1 MSSNENMITE
11 LVESTG
17 CDFTLAGMLLKFT
30 GWDLEGARRI
40 IEAVPKDI
48 FAVKIKF
55 ITQIT
60 GFFGALFLSYDEKK
74 KEIKRFIGV
83 ITDDKDLG
91 SLSIEKHWRDF
102 EDELYTYARNR
113 KIDGLKVDQIKKRMT
128 GEEFI
133 SKLSNVLMVGRPVKN
148 DMLTNTLVDELYN
161 TFTDTNIAVKFSIE
175 MTDAFE
181 LNRGTKQSQIGDIT
195 GRDLDPDEVD
205 VEVERRDTAT
215 RHQRDK
221 SLVVLSVDPVLS
233 PVSGVSIQDLEFGDE
248 IQVRITDEREI
259 ADYLAELLGAKVDSI
274 RVPIFTRIIEV
285 KELETGDLGVFTQ
298 FGPGILGMFKVP
310 EDVKVATRS
319 SAEEESVP
327 VERKTRQELN
337 PLIVVGGI
345 VAVLIIF
352 IILVLITR

>member
-1 MSSNENMITE
+1 MSSNEQLITE

-17 CDFTLAGMLLKFT
+17 CDFSLAGMLLRFT
-30 GWDLEGARRI
+30 GWDLAGARRI

-48 FAVKIKF
+48 FALKVKF

-60 GFFGALFLSYDEKK
+60 GFFGALYLSYDEKK

-83 ITDDKDLG
+83 ITDDQDLG
-91 SLSIEKHWRDF
+91 RINIERHWREF

-113 KIDGLKVDQIKKRMT
+113 KVDGLKVDQIKKRVT
-128 GEEFI
+128 GDDFLLR
-133 SKLSNVLMVGRPVKN
+133 LSNVLTVGRPVKAELLN
-148 DMLTNTLVDELYN
+148 NILVDELYN
-161 TFTDTNIAVKFSIE
+161 TFTDTNIALKFSIE

-181 LNRGTKQSQIGDIT
+181 LNRGTKQSQIGDIN
-195 GRDLDPDEVD
+195 GSHLDSDEVD
-205 VEVERRDTAT
+205 TEIEKRSTRER
-215 RHQRDK
+215 QDK

-233 PVSGVSIQDLEFGDE
+233 PVSGISIQDLEFGDE

-259 ADYLAELLGAKVDSI
+259 ADYLAELLGAKVDAI
-274 RVPIFTRIIEV
+274 RIPLFTKIIEV

-310 EDVKVATRS
+310 EDVKIATRG
-319 SAEEESVP
+319 SAEEESAP
-327 VERKTRQELN
+327 VERKTKQEVN

-345 VAVLIIF
+345 VTVLIIF